1 MGEESVAHS
10 ARPDA
15 RGSTLVLHH
24 TPLLMLAFLFPGQGS
39 QAAGMGADLA
49 EIPEARAIYD
59 EADATLGFSL
69 TDLMFGDDDA
79 ALKPTEITQP
89 ALYTHSL
96 AAAAALRQ
104 RGIRP
109 ALAAGH
115 SLGEWSALAAVG
127 AMSFADGLR
136 AVRRR
141 GELMA
146 QAGDVRPGAMSA
158 VLGLEADALEA
169 VCQEATEAGDGEVV
183 PANYNDPGQIVISG
197 DGPAVERAGALAS
210 EAGARRVVPLPVSG
224 AFHSPLMAFA
234 RDGLEETLQALDL
247 STPDCPVVLNVT
259 AEPTTDPE
267 EIRRR
272 LLEQLTAPVRWA
284 QSLARM
290 QAEGATWFV
299 EVGTGKVLSG
309 LVRRTLGRDAET
321 AQAGTA
327 AEVEALAA

>member
-1 MGEESVAHS
+1 MI
-10 ARPDA
+10 
-15 RGSTLVLHH
+15 
-24 TPLLMLAFLFPGQGS
+24 AFLFPGQGS
-39 QAAGMGADLA
+39 QASGMAADLA
-49 EIPEARAIYD
+49 DIPEARTVLD

-69 TDLMFGDDDA
+69 TDLMFGDDAD

-96 AAAAALRQ
+96 AANAVLAA
-104 RGIRP
+104 RGLKP
-109 ALAAGH
+109 DLAAGH

-127 AMSFADGLR
+127 AFSFADGLR

-158 VLGLEADALEA
+158 VLGLDAGALEQ
-169 VCQEATEAGDGEVV
+169 VCAEASQSGEGEVV

-197 DGPAVERAGALAS
+197 DAPAVERAGALAS

-234 RDGLEETLQALDL
+234 RDGLKETLEALEIRVP
-247 STPDCPVVLNVT
+247 SCPVVLNVT
-259 AEPTTDPE
+259 AAPETDPE
-267 EIRRR
+267 AIRMR
-272 LLEQLTAPVRWA
+272 LLDQLTAPVRWA
-284 QSLARM
+284 QSLERM
-290 QAEGATWFV
+290 KAEGSERFV

-309 LVRRTLGRDAET
+309 LVKRTLGREAET
-321 AQAGTA
+321 MTAGTA
-327 AEVEALAA
+327 AEIDALTA

>member
-1 MGEESVAHS
+1 MI
-10 ARPDA
+10 
-15 RGSTLVLHH
+15 
-24 TPLLMLAFLFPGQGS
+24 AFLFPGQGA
-39 QAAGMGADLA
+39 QAPGMGADLYDA
-49 EIPEARAIYD
+49 HPEARDVFD
-59 EADATLGFSL
+59 EANDVLGFAL
-69 TDLMFGDDDA
+69 TDLMFGDDA
-79 ALKPTEITQP
+79 EALKPTEVTQP

-96 AAAAALRQ
+96 AANAVLAA
-104 RGIRP
+104 RGVRP
-109 ALAAGH
+109 SLAAGH

-127 AMSFADGLR
+127 AVAFADGLR

-158 VLGLEADALEA
+158 VLGLAADALEA
-169 VCQEATEAGDGEVV
+169 ACAEATAGGEGEVV

-197 DGPAVERAGALAS
+197 DGDAVERAGRLAD
-210 EAGARRVVPLPVSG
+210 EAGAKRVIPLPVSG

-234 RDGLEETLQALDL
+234 RDGLAETLDALAI
-247 STPDCPVVLNVT
+247 SEPSCPVVLNVT
-259 AEPTTDPE
+259 AAPTADPD

-284 QSLARM
+284 QSLQRM
-290 QAEGATWFV
+290 ADEGAGRFV
-299 EVGTGKVLSG
+299 EVGTGRGLSG